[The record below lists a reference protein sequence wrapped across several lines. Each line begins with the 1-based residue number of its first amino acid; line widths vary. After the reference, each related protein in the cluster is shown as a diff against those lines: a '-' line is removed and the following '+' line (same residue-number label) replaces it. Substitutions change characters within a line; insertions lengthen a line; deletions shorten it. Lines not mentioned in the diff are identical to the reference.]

1 MNLEQYIIKELKVSP
16 TKHQLEMIKELSLSF
31 KEDKK
36 GFNNYSIQVKEC
48 VRECIKS
55 FPKHLHPKK
64 DKEWLNVL
72 DTIDKLNRIELLPFE
87 AIVNIVKKTRE
98 DSFWSSNFLSLNK
111 LRKRNKE
118 GIYYI
123 TVFYERLNNN
133 KPKRVNIDNL
143 SRIANERYGNTQTS

>member
-1 MNLEQYIIKELKVSP
+1 MNLTEYITKEFKTTP
-16 TKHQLEMIKELSLSF
+16 TKEQLNQIRILATQL
-31 KEDKK
+31 EDKK
-36 GFNNYSIQVKEC
+36 DFDNYSSEVKEC

-87 AIVNIVKKTRE
+87 AIESIVKKTRE

-123 TVFYERLNNN
+123 TVFYEKLNNN
-133 KPKRVNIDNL
+133 NKSKSTDIDN
-143 SRIANERYGNTQTS
+143 IAKIAQQRYS

>member
-1 MNLEQYIIKELKVSP
+1 MNLTDYISKEFKTIP
-16 TKHQLEMIKELSLSF
+16 TKEQLEIIKELSLSF

-36 GFNNYSIQVKEC
+36 DFDSYSSEVKEC

-87 AIVNIVKKTRE
+87 AIQEIVKKTRE
-98 DSFWSSNFLSLNK
+98 DSFWSTNFLSLNK
-111 LRKRNKE
+111 LRKKNKE
-118 GIYYI
+118 GILYI
-123 TVFYERLNNN
+123 TVFYEQLSKN
-133 KPKRVNIDNL
+133 KSKSVNTDNL
-143 SRIANERYGNTQTS
+143 QRIANERYGKS